1 MGIVAT
7 ISPYVDAVRE
17 ELMARTSFGFAPDRD
32 LPRPP
37 ARRAD
42 PGSGP
47 RVLFVGF
54 PSDYSLAF
62 LLGLLQLDVR
72 VCGIVTSPG
81 AHPAILGDNALS
93 RIADHLGVPLLRTWR
108 INDDHSRIDLAGL
121 RPEAAVM
128 ASFNQIVNAPTLR
141 IPGHGFINVHPSLLP
156 QYRGPE
162 PVYWVIADGAA
173 RTGITLHRAVP
184 KVDAGPILAQ
194 AAVAVDPH
202 DTSGTLTRRLV
213 EAGVPLLRPALEALL
228 ADAPGTVPDLH
239 AGSYLPSVG
248 HRRLDEAPS
257 AAAAE
262 RMVRAG
268 VPNMPAWTR
277 VGGEVAYVLA
287 AQLRNASTPGPDRA
301 PRLSFADGDLA
312 LLAVSPSCHC
322 HHDVEDCPHREDARA
337 S

>member
-1 MGIVAT
+1 MAT
-7 ISPYVDAVRE
+7 ISPYLDAVRE
-17 ELMARTSFGFAPDRD
+17 ELLARTSLSFAPDRD
-32 LPRPP
+32 LPRAP
-37 ARRAD
+37 ARHAEAS
-42 PGSGP
+42 SGP
-47 RVLFVGF
+47 RILFVGF

-62 LLGLLQLDVR
+62 LLGLLQLDVH

-108 INDDHSRIDLAGL
+108 INDDHSRIDLAAL

-141 IPGHGFINVHPSLLP
+141 IPHHGFINIHPSRLP
-156 QYRGPE
+156 DYRGPE
-162 PVYWVIADGAA
+162 PVYWVIADGAEV
-173 RTGITLHRAVP
+173 TGISLHRAVP

-194 AAVAVDPH
+194 AEIAVDPG

-213 EAGVPLLRPALEALL
+213 GAGLPLLGTAVTALL
-228 ADAPGTVPDLH
+228 EDAPGTQPDLH
-239 AGSYLPSVG
+239 AGSYRPSVG

-257 AAAAE
+257 AEAAE

-277 VGGEVAYVLA
+277 VAGAAVYVLA
-287 AQLRNASTPGPDRA
+287 AQLRDAGTPGPDRA
-301 PRLSFADGDLA
+301 PLISFPDGDLA
-312 LLAVSPSCHC
+312 LLSVSPSCHC

-337 S
+337 R

>member
-1 MGIVAT
+1 MALMAT
-7 ISPYVDAVRE
+7 ISPYLDAVRE
-17 ELMARTSFGFAPDRD
+17 ELMARPSHSFAPDRD
-32 LPRPP
+32 LPPAP
-37 ARRAD
+37 ARRAEA
-42 PGSGP
+42 GSGP

-62 LLGLLQLDVR
+62 LLGLLQLDVH

-108 INDDHSRIDLAGL
+108 INDDHSRIDLAEL
-121 RPEAAVM
+121 RPAAAVM

-141 IPGHGFINVHPSLLP
+141 IPQHGFINIHPSLLP

-162 PVYWVIADGAA
+162 PVYWVIADGAD

-194 AAVAVDPH
+194 AEVAVDPR

-213 EAGVPLLRPALEALL
+213 GAGVPLIGTALTALL
-228 ADAPGTVPDLH
+228 ADAPGTQPDLLE
-239 AGSYLPSVG
+239 GSYRPSVG
-248 HRRLDEAPS
+248 HRRLDEAPN
-257 AAAAE
+257 AEAAE

-277 VGGEVAYVLA
+277 IGGEAVYVLA
-287 AQLRNASTPGPDRA
+287 AQIRDVATTGPDRA
-301 PRLSFADGDLA
+301 PLIAFPDGNLA
-312 LLAVSPSCHC
+312 LLSTSPSCHC

-337 S
+337 R